1 MQALKRDKTY
11 RFFARRMVGLFIIGL
26 LHIILLWNGDVLH
39 IYALLGLLT
48 MLLLRLSDR
57 IILTG
62 AAIMLLFPFYDQ
74 TSELFF
80 RFINFYPAK
89 FLEAYSS
96 KDVIH
101 IIRKGSYREGVQFRL
116 VEYLSNVPLLYSFL
130 APLAFSMFL
139 LGLYFGKRQFFYSV
153 DWFVDRIAKPVLII
167 AVLTNIYRILFLF
180 VFPGN
185 VHVNETLVPFAFK
198 LMFLSDVAMGLFY
211 LWLLVW
217 LMRYP
222 RWRRILSPLRHVGR
236 MALTNYIMQS
246 LIGVIIFTS
255 MGFKL
260 YETLS
265 PTQTL
270 VTAVG
275 VFCFQVLFS
284 RLWLAR
290 FRFGP
295 LEWLWRCFS
304 YQKILPIKRY
314 KRILFTSLPND
325 TPDSR

>member
-1 MQALKRDKTY
+1 M
-11 RFFARRMVGLFIIGL
+11 I
-26 LHIILLWNGDVLH
+26 
-39 IYALLGLLT
+39 
-48 MLLLRLSDR
+48 R
-57 IILTG
+57 IIR
-62 AAIMLLFPFYDQ
+62 
-74 TSELFF
+74 E
-80 RFINFYPAK
+80 
-89 FLEAYSS
+89 
-96 KDVIH
+96 
-101 IIRKGSYREGVQFRL
+101 GSYREGIQFRL
-116 VEYLSNVPLLYSFL
+116 VEYFSNVPLLYTFL
-130 APLAFSMFL
+130 APLAFSMSL
-139 LGLYFGKRQFFYSV
+139 LGLYFGKRQFLYSV
-153 DWFVDRIAKPVLII
+153 NWFVDRLAKPMLII

-185 VHVNETLVPFAFK
+185 VHFNEILIPVAFK

-211 LWLLVW
+211 LWLLAW
-217 LMRYP
+217 LIRYP
-222 RWRRILSPLRHVGR
+222 RWRRILSPLRYVGQ

-246 LIGVIIFTS
+246 LIGVIIFAS

-270 VTAVG
+270 LAAVG

-304 YQKILPIKRY
+304 YQRILPIKR
-314 KRILFTSLPND
+314 KKHTLFTSLPTD